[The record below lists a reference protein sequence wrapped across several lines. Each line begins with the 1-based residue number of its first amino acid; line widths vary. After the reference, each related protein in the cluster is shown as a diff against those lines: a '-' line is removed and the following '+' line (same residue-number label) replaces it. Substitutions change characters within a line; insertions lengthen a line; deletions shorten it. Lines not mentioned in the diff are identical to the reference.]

1 MLAAKPAEAGALDLA
16 AGGDAR
22 AGVREA
28 LPGWSRARAEVSV
41 AGGEV
46 NVRLRPPALLRA
58 LGERLTVTG
67 EAAVEAP

>member
-1 MLAAKPAEAGALDLA
+1 VRVSGGA
-16 AGGDAR
+16 
-22 AGVREA
+22 
-28 LPGWSRARAEVSV
+28 
-41 AGGEV
+41 V